1 MITKSFIV
9 KNQYGLHARPARM
22 IVEEASKFRSAIYIS
37 KDGEE
42 INAKSI
48 MGILTLE
55 ARKNSELILRVEGED
70 EEAAMQALTEVM
82 EKISLLEE
90 QF

>member
-1 MITKSFIV
+1 
-9 KNQYGLHARPARM
+9 
-22 IVEEASKFRSAIYIS
+22 SKFRSAIYIS

-55 ARKNSELILRVEGED
+55 ARKNSELILRIEGED
-70 EEAAMQALTEVM
+70 EEEAMKALTEVM

-90 QF
+90 EF